1 MVSNFLVNTV
11 YFDSVAWAFSMRDY
25 VRLLGET
32 NSSPKDIYDAI
43 TAVEGSNQEIKWN
56 HRFCRTIPPIWEIF
70 IHSFCRNNS
79 VVHTQPTY
87 YKALRLVDK
96 YLMMCINLTAIFV
109 AVVACGATVEIRRT
123 KAKLPAVRKILYG
136 EK

>member
-1 MVSNFLVNTV
+1 MK
-11 YFDSVAWAFSMRDY
+11 DY

-32 NSSPKDIYDAI
+32 NSSPKEIYDAI
-43 TAVEGSNQEIKWN
+43 TAVEVSNQEIKWN
-56 HRFCRTIPPIWEIF
+56 HRVCRTIPPIWEIF

-79 VVHTQPTY
+79 DVHTQPTY

-96 YLMMCINLTAIFV
+96 FLMMCINLTAILV